1 VKHGFWPLAY
11 VSSKAKGPRPKTKLK
26 IGNWKSEI
34 GNFMESHRH
43 LDDELS
49 SLRDRVLL
57 LGGEAERALERAMYS
72 LSERDSE
79 VARDVLDNDDQVD
92 HLEVEIDRQC
102 IDIIALRQP
111 AARDLRFVISV
122 AKMAPVLERIADHA
136 CNIAR
141 TAIDLNN
148 EPELKSVLDLR
159 PMADH
164 ALEMLRAALD
174 SFTSGDALAAREI
187 IKSDSKINELYNH
200 TFHRLIEMMVTEPTT
215 ATRDA
220 RLLFVA
226 KHLERIGDYVTDIC
240 ELTVYM
246 AEAAFIKHTN

>member
-1 VKHGFWPLAY
+1 MD
-11 VSSKAKGPRPKTKLK
+11 T
-26 IGNWKSEI
+26 
-34 GNFMESHRH
+34 HRH

-57 LGGEAERALERAMYS
+57 LGGEAEQALERSMQA
-72 LSERDSE
+72 LTERDSDLARE
-79 VARDVLDNDDQVD
+79 VLEHDDKID
-92 HLEVEIDRQC
+92 RLEVQIDRQC

-141 TAIDLNN
+141 AAIDLNN
-148 EPELKSVLDLR
+148 EPELKPVLDLSR
-159 PMADH
+159 MAEH
-164 ALEMLRAALD
+164 ALKMLRAALD
-174 SFTSGDALAAREI
+174 AFTTNDAIAAREV
-187 IKSDSKINELYNH
+187 IKSDSEINNLYNH
-200 TFHRLIEMMVTEPTT
+200 TFHDLIELMVEEPAT

>member
-1 VKHGFWPLAY
+1 MDY
-11 VSSKAKGPRPKTKLK
+11 
-26 IGNWKSEI
+26 
-34 GNFMESHRH
+34 HRH
-43 LDDELS
+43 LDDELD

-57 LGGEAERALERAMYS
+57 LGGETEAALERAMHA
-72 LSERDSE
+72 LIERDSE
-79 VARDVLDNDDQVD
+79 VARQVLENDDRVD
-92 HLEVEIDRQC
+92 RLEVEIDRQC

-141 TAIDLNN
+141 AAIDLNN
-148 EPELKSVLDLR
+148 EPELTAVADLR
-159 PMADH
+159 KMSEH
-164 ALEMLRAALD
+164 ALGMLRAALD
-174 SFTSGDALAAREI
+174 AFTSNDALAAREV
-187 IKSDSKINELYNH
+187 IKSDEEINDLYNH
-200 TFHRLIEMMVTEPTT
+200 IFHSLIEMMVTEPGT
-215 ATRDA
+215 ATRNA

-246 AEAAFIKHTN
+246 AEAAFIKHYK

>member
-1 VKHGFWPLAY
+1 MDL
-11 VSSKAKGPRPKTKLK
+11 
-26 IGNWKSEI
+26 
-34 GNFMESHRH
+34 HRH

-57 LGGEAERALERAMYS
+57 LGGEAERALERATYS
-72 LSERDSE
+72 LSERDSD
-79 VARDVLDNDDQVD
+79 VAREVLDHDDQID

-122 AKMAPVLERIADHA
+122 AKMTPVLERIADHA

-148 EPELKSVLDLR
+148 EPELKSVLDLTR
-159 PMADH
+159 MAAH
-164 ALEMLRAALD
+164 ALGMLRAALD
-174 SFTSGDALAAREI
+174 AFTLSDPIRAREI
-187 IKSDSKINELYNH
+187 IQSDTEINDLYNH
-200 TFHRLIEMMVTEPTT
+200 TFHRLIELMVTEPAT

-246 AEAAFIKHTN
+246 AEAAFIKHSIKL

>member
-1 VKHGFWPLAY
+1 MDA
-11 VSSKAKGPRPKTKLK
+11 
-26 IGNWKSEI
+26 
-34 GNFMESHRH
+34 HRH

-57 LGGEAERALERAMYS
+57 LGGEAEMALERAMTA
-72 LSERDSE
+72 LRERDSDLARE
-79 VARDVLDNDDQVD
+79 VLEHDDKVD

-141 TAIDLNN
+141 TALDLNN
-148 EPELKSVLDLR
+148 EPELRSVLDLSR
-159 PMADH
+159 MSDH
-164 ALEMLRAALD
+164 ALKMLRAALD
-174 SFTSGDALAAREI
+174 AFTSSDAAMAREI
-187 IKSDSKINELYNH
+187 IKSDSEINDLYNH
-200 TFHRLIEMMVTEPTT
+200 SFHHLIELMVSEPAT

-246 AEAAFIKHTN
+246 AEAAFIKHT